1 MRVLRIY
8 FTTYD
13 EELFSKICEC
23 LKKLLKGKNIIV
35 HRSIVVPEFRYVEVI
50 DFNDDPISVKD
61 NIEKKFKVKVK
72 VDVIEKIVPSR
83 RDKS

>member
-1 MRVLRIY
+1 MLRIY

-13 EELFSKICEC
+13 EELFSKIYEY
-23 LKKLLKGKNIIV
+23 LKDFLKGKAIIV

-50 DFNDDPISVKD
+50 DFSNDPISIKD

-72 VDVIEKIVPSR
+72 IDVIEKVVPSH